1 MYVEIGHVYLHRH
14 SNVYLEYLYQDN
26 ALFFHCGIIIKT
38 DLFLE
43 WRKRATPETQVT
55 APALGLEHQ
64 HKRQAKASQSVQLNF
79 MDTMDTMDE
88 TCERG

>member
-26 ALFFHCGIIIKT
+26 AVVFHCGIIIKT
-38 DLFLE
+38 DLFHE
-43 WRKRATPETQVT
+43 WRKQVRLETQAT

-64 HKRQAKASQSVQLNF
+64 KKRRPKLPLLQKHK
-79 MDTMDTMDE
+79 
-88 TCERG
+88 